1 MAVETGKRH
10 TGAAQRAAGENRR
23 MANPSTVDAN
33 YRFIAASQEVNAR
46 IQQRQQALAL
56 YVTLVV
62 SLLATLVA
70 LKPSEE
76 RGAVPAEW
84 LLLGFPVA
92 SLCLAFLN
100 YKAERAITNLRRFM
114 SALERL
120 GDAHHV
126 LPSYNTH
133 SSWALGA
140 NKARRFHD
148 YAAAVL
154 VAGGNTVGL
163 GAVLKIYPQ
172 RMAAEPATLVIAV
185 LVAVASVLTL
195 LWNPKW
201 SYVPE
206 EQG

>member
-1 MAVETGKRH
+1 MSKI
-10 TGAAQRAAGENRR
+10 
-23 MANPSTVDAN
+23 PSVDAN

-46 IQQRQQALAL
+46 INQRQQALAL

-62 SLLATLVA
+62 SLLAALVA
-70 LKPSEE
+70 LKPSEG
-76 RGAVPAEW
+76 RGTVPVEW

-120 GDAHHV
+120 DDAHER

-133 SSWALGA
+133 QQWAVGA

-154 VAGGNTVGL
+154 VAGGNAVGL
-163 GAVLKIYPQ
+163 GAVLKIYPE
-172 RMAAEPATLVIAV
+172 RIGEAPLILWLSLAIVVVSLVV
-185 LVAVASVLTL
+185 LL
-195 LWNPKW
+195 LSPRW
-201 SYVPE
+201 SFTPSDSAD
-206 EQG
+206 